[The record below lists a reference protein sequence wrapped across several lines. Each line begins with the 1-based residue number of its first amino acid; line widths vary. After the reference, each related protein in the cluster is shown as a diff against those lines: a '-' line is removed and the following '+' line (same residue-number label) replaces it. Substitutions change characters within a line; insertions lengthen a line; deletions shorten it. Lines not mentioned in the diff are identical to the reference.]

1 MVWMAPVSGVAMRH
15 DGVSLSQLEE
25 PSMFEVS
32 TFGVDL
38 AKNVIQVHGIDAEGK
53 IVERRQLRRRQFFAF
68 FEGRPRCLIG
78 MEACSG
84 AHHWGRQ
91 LQDMG
96 HEVRLMP
103 PSYVKPYVKRGKTD
117 AADAE
122 AICEA
127 VQRPTMR
134 FVPVKSEAD
143 SAALILHR
151 ARDFLVGQVTQIGHA
166 IRAHMAEFGVV
177 IPKGSKRV
185 EDLRSALDTLPQAAR
200 LPLQLLFD
208 QLMQTRSRIDQ
219 LTDEVEEVHRPSEV
233 SRRLISI
240 PGVGVLTATAIAA
253 TTPDVSNFS
262 SARDYAAWLGLTPKQ
277 HSTGGKPRS
286 GGISK
291 MGNRYIRRLLYLGAM
306 AQIMVRRRSRRPGT
320 DWLAQKL
327 ATKETKVVAIALAN
341 RMARTIFALLR
352 DGTSYRQQVAAA

>member
-1 MVWMAPVSGVAMRH
+1 MN
-15 DGVSLSQLEE
+15 
-25 PSMFEVS
+25 EVS
-32 TFGVDL
+32 TVGIDL
-38 AKNVIQVHGIDAEGK
+38 AKNVIQIHGVDSDGK
-53 IVERRQLRRRQFFAF
+53 VVVRRQLRRSHFLAF
-68 FEGRPRCLIG
+68 FEYRPACLIG
-78 MEACSG
+78 IEACSG

-91 LQDMG
+91 LQEMG

-103 PSYVKPYVKRGKTD
+103 RSYVKPYVKRNKTD

-127 VQRPTMR
+127 VTRPSMR

-143 SAALILHR
+143 SAALVLHR
-151 ARDFLVGQVTQIGHA
+151 ARDFLVGQVTQTGNA
-166 IRAHMAEFGVV
+166 IRAHMAEFGIVTA
-177 IPKGSKRV
+177 KGSKRV
-185 EDLRSALDTLPQAAR
+185 ASLEGELDTLPEAAR
-200 LPLQLLFD
+200 LPLQALFE
-208 QLMQTRSRIDQ
+208 QLAETQARIDR
-219 LTDEVEEVHRPSEV
+219 LTDEIEEVHQQNEV
-233 SRRLISI
+233 SRRLVSI

-306 AQIMVRRRSRRPGT
+306 MSQ
-320 DWLAQKL
+320 WN
-327 ATKETKVVAIALAN
+327 ATGP
-341 RMARTIFALLR
+341 R
-352 DGTSYRQQVAAA
+352 DIGE

>member
-1 MVWMAPVSGVAMRH
+1 
-15 DGVSLSQLEE
+15 
-25 PSMFEVS
+25 MFEVR
-32 TFGVDL
+32 TVGIDL
-38 AKNVIQVHGIDAEGK
+38 AKSVVQVHGVDAAGK
-53 IVERRQLRRRQFFAF
+53 AVVRRQLRRSQFLAF

-91 LQDMG
+91 LQEMG

-122 AICEA
+122 AVCEA
-127 VQRPTMR
+127 VTRPSMR

-143 SAALILHR
+143 SAALVLHR
-151 ARDFLVGQVTQIGHA
+151 VRDFLVGQATQIGNA
-166 IRAHMAEFGVV
+166 IRAHMAEFGIVG
-177 IPKGSKRV
+177 PKGSKRV
-185 EDLRSALDTLPQAAR
+185 ADLKSELSALPEVAR
-200 LPLQLLFD
+200 LPLQTLFD
-208 QLMQTRSRIDQ
+208 QFAETRSRIDR
-219 LTDEVEEVHRPSEV
+219 LTDEIEEVHRQNEV
-233 SRRLISI
+233 SRRLASI
-240 PGVGVLTATAIAA
+240 PGVGVLTATVIAA
-253 TTPDVSNFS
+253 TTPDVGNFS
-262 SARDYAAWLGLTPKQ
+262 SARNYAAWLGLTPKQ

-306 AQIMVRRRSRRPGT
+306 AQIMVRRRSRQPGT
-320 DWLAQKL
+320 DWLSRKL
-327 ATKETKVVAIALAN
+327 ATKETKVAAIALAN

-352 DGTSYRQQVAAA
+352 DGTSYRPRVSAA

>member
-1 MVWMAPVSGVAMRH
+1 MF
-15 DGVSLSQLEE
+15 GVST
-25 PSMFEVS
+25 V
-32 TFGVDL
+32 GVDL
-38 AKNVIQVHGIDAEGK
+38 AKNVIQVHGVDADGN
-53 IVERRQLRRRQFFAF
+53 VVVRRQLRRNQFLSF
-68 FEGRPRCLIG
+68 FEGRSRCLIG

-84 AHHWGRQ
+84 AHHWGRR
-91 LQDMG
+91 LQEMG

-127 VQRPTMR
+127 VTRPSMR

-143 SAALILHR
+143 SAALVLHR
-151 ARDFLVGQVTQIGHA
+151 ARDFLVGQVTQTGNA
-166 IRAHMAEFGVV
+166 IRAHMAEFGIVAA
-177 IPKGSKRV
+177 KGSKRV
-185 EDLRSALDTLPQAAR
+185 ADLAKELDTLPKAAR
-200 LPLQLLFD
+200 LPLRALFD
-208 QLMQTRSRIDQ
+208 QLAETQERIER
-219 LTDEVEEVHRPSEV
+219 LTGEIEEVHRQNDV
-233 SRRLISI
+233 SRRLASI

-253 TTPDVSNFS
+253 TTPDVGNFS

-306 AQIMVRRRSRRPGT
+306 AQIMVRRRSRHPGT
-320 DWLAQKL
+320 DWLSRKL
-327 ATKETKVVAIALAN
+327 ATKETRVVAIALAN
-341 RMARTIFALLR
+341 RMARTIYALLR
-352 DGTSYRQQVAAA
+352 DGTSYRPRVGMMPT

>member
-1 MVWMAPVSGVAMRH
+1 M
-15 DGVSLSQLEE
+15 D
-25 PSMFEVS
+25 EVV
-32 TFGVDL
+32 TVGIDL
-38 AKNVIQVHGIDAEGK
+38 AKNVIQVHGVDAAGRT
-53 IVERRQLRRRQFFAF
+53 VVRRQLRRSQFLLF
-68 FEGRPRCLIG
+68 FDKRPRCLIG

-91 LQDMG
+91 LQEMG

-127 VQRPTMR
+127 VTRPSMR
-134 FVPVKSEAD
+134 FVPLKSEAD
-143 SAALILHR
+143 SAALVVHR
-151 ARDFLVGQVTQIGHA
+151 VRDFLVGQVTQIGNA
-166 IRAHMAEFGVV
+166 IRAHMAEFGIVS
-177 IPKGSKRV
+177 PKGSKRV
-185 EDLRSALDTLPQAAR
+185 EDLKSELSALPEAAR
-200 LPLQLLFD
+200 LPLEALFD
-208 QLMQTRSRIDQ
+208 QFAETRARIER
-219 LTDEVEEVHRPSEV
+219 LTDEIEEIHRQNEV
-233 SRRLISI
+233 SRRLASI

-253 TTPDVSNFS
+253 TTPDVGNFS

-291 MGNRYIRRLLYLGAM
+291 MGNRYLRRLLYLGAM

-320 DWLAQKL
+320 DWLSRKL
-327 ATKETKVVAIALAN
+327 TTKETKIVAIALAN

-352 DGTSYRQQVAAA
+352 DGTSYRPRAA

>member
-1 MVWMAPVSGVAMRH
+1 M
-15 DGVSLSQLEE
+15 D
-25 PSMFEVS
+25 EVS
-32 TFGVDL
+32 TVGVDL
-38 AKNVIQVHGIDAEGK
+38 AKNVIQVHGVDAAGK
-53 IVERRQLRRRQFFAF
+53 TVVRRQLRRSQFLAF
-68 FEGRPRCLIG
+68 FDERPRCLIG

-91 LQDMG
+91 LQEMG
-96 HEVRLMP
+96 HAVRLMP

-122 AICEA
+122 AVCEA
-127 VQRPTMR
+127 VTRPSMR
-134 FVPVKSEAD
+134 FVPLKSEAD
-143 SAALILHR
+143 SAALVVHR
-151 ARDFLVGQVTQIGHA
+151 VRDFLVGQVTQIGNA
-166 IRAHMAEFGVV
+166 IRAHMAEFGIVS
-177 IPKGSKRV
+177 PKGSKRV
-185 EDLRSALDTLPQAAR
+185 EDLKSELNALPEAAR
-200 LPLQLLFD
+200 LPLEALFD
-208 QLMQTRSRIDQ
+208 QFAETRARIER
-219 LTDEVEEVHRPSEV
+219 LTDEIEEIHRQNEV
-233 SRRLISI
+233 SRRLASV

-253 TTPDVSNFS
+253 TTPDVGNFS

-291 MGNRYIRRLLYLGAM
+291 MGNRYLRRLLCLGAM

-320 DWLAQKL
+320 DWLSRKL

-352 DGTSYRQQVAAA
+352 DGTSYRPRAA

>member
-1 MVWMAPVSGVAMRH
+1 M
-15 DGVSLSQLEE
+15 SQ
-25 PSMFEVS
+25 FS
-32 TFGVDL
+32 TVGVDL
-38 AKNVIQVHGIDAEGK
+38 AKNVIQIHGVDEDGK
-53 IVERRQLRRRQFFAF
+53 TVVRRQLRRSQFLAF
-68 FEGRPRCLIG
+68 FERRPRCLIG

-84 AHHWGRQ
+84 AHHWGRR

-117 AADAE
+117 AADA
-122 AICEA
+122 AAVCEA
-127 VQRPTMR
+127 VTRPSMR
-134 FVPVKSEAD
+134 FVPIKNESD
-143 SAALILHR
+143 SAALVLHR
-151 ARDFLVGQVTQIGHA
+151 ARDFLVGQVTQTGNA
-166 IRAHMAEFGVV
+166 IRAHMAEFG
-177 IPKGSKRV
+177 IITAKGSKRV
-185 EDLRSALDTLPQAAR
+185 ADLAEGLDSLPEAAR
-200 LPLQLLFD
+200 LPLQALFD
-208 QLMQTRSRIDQ
+208 QLAETQARIDR
-219 LTDEVEEVHRPSEV
+219 LTEEIEQVHRKNDV
-233 SRRLISI
+233 SRRLASI

-306 AQIMVRRRSRRPGT
+306 AQIMVRRRLRRPGT
-320 DWLAQKL
+320 DWLSRKM
-327 ATKETKVVAIALAN
+327 ATKQTRVVAIALAN

-352 DGTSYRQQVAAA
+352 DGTSYNPRVGVA

>member
-1 MVWMAPVSGVAMRH
+1 
-15 DGVSLSQLEE
+15 
-25 PSMFEVS
+25 MFEVS

-38 AKNVIQVHGIDAEGK
+38 AKNVIQVHGIDADGK
-53 IVERRQLRRRQFFAF
+53 IVVRRQLRRSQFLAF
-68 FEGRPRCLIG
+68 FEGHPGCLIG

-91 LQDMG
+91 LREMG
-96 HEVRLMP
+96 HDIRLMP

-127 VQRPTMR
+127 VTRPSMR

-143 SAALILHR
+143 SAALVLHR
-151 ARDFLVGQVTQIGHA
+151 ARDFLVGQITQTSNA
-166 IRAHMAEFGVV
+166 IRAHMAEFGIVTA
-177 IPKGSKRV
+177 KGSKRV
-185 EDLRSALDTLPQAAR
+185 ADLAEEVDSLPEAAH
-200 LPLQLLFD
+200 LPLRTLFD
-208 QLMQTRSRIDQ
+208 QLAATQVRIDQ
-219 LTDEVEEVHRPSEV
+219 LTREIEEVHRQSEV
-233 SRRLISI
+233 SRRLASI
-240 PGVGVLTATAIAA
+240 PGVGVLTATAISA

-306 AQIMVRRRSRRPGT
+306 AQIMVRRRLRNPGT
-320 DWLAQKL
+320 DWLSRKL
-327 ATKETKVVAIALAN
+327 ATKETRVVAIALAN
-341 RMARTIFALLR
+341 RMARTIYALLR
-352 DGTSYRQQVAAA
+352 DGTSYRPGVAAA

>member
-1 MVWMAPVSGVAMRH
+1 
-15 DGVSLSQLEE
+15 
-25 PSMFEVS
+25 MFEVS
-32 TFGVDL
+32 TVGVDL
-38 AKNVIQVHGIDAEGK
+38 AKNVIQVHGVDANGK
-53 IVERRQLRRRQFFAF
+53 TVVRRQLRRSQFLSF
-68 FEGRPRCLIG
+68 FEGQPRCLIG

-91 LQDMG
+91 LQEMG
-96 HEVRLMP
+96 HQVGLMP

-127 VQRPTMR
+127 VTRPSMR

-143 SAALILHR
+143 SAALVLHR
-151 ARDFLVGQVTQIGHA
+151 ARDFLVGQVTQIGNA
-166 IRAHMAEFGVV
+166 IRAHMAEFGIVG
-177 IPKGSKRV
+177 PKGSKRV
-185 EDLRSALDTLPQAAR
+185 DDLKSELNALPEAAR
-200 LPLQLLFD
+200 LPLQALFD
-208 QLMQTRSRIDQ
+208 QFAETRARIDR
-219 LTDEVEEVHRPSEV
+219 LTDEIEVVHRQSEV
-233 SRRLISI
+233 SRRLASI

-306 AQIMVRRRSRRPGT
+306 AQIMVRRRSRRPGA
-320 DWLAQKL
+320 DWLSRKL

-352 DGTSYRQQVAAA
+352 DGTSYRPQVSAA